1 VAQQHGSKKV
11 IYAALAGNLAI
22 AVTKFGAAL
31 YTGSSAMLTEAIH
44 SLVDTGNQ
52 GLLLYGLRRAARPP
66 DERHPFGHGLELYFW
81 SFVVA
86 LLIFALGGAVSIY
99 EGIHKMRHPEPMTSA
114 WVNFVVLGASI
125 VFEGLSFA
133 VAYREFRA
141 RYAHLSLWSG
151 IERSKDP
158 SAFAVLL
165 EDGAALAGLGVA
177 LVGVSVSV
185 WFDLPAA
192 DGAASIVI
200 GGLLVVT
207 ALVLARETR
216 SLLTGESTSPRV
228 LAAARAVLDA
238 DPRVT
243 KVENIMSLHL
253 GPAQVLLAITLDLQR
268 NLTVDQIR
276 ATADDLRQRIEA
288 RQPIISHVFFRLGPA
303 SNLAHLPA

>member
-1 VAQQHGSKKV
+1 MAQQHGSRMV

-22 AVTKFGAAL
+22 AATKLAASL
-31 YTGSSAMLTEAIH
+31 YTGSSAMLTEAVH

-66 DERHPFGHGLELYFW
+66 NERHPFGHGLELYFW

-99 EGIHKMRHPEPMTSA
+99 EGVHKMRHPEPMTSA
-114 WVNFVVLGASI
+114 WVNFAVLGASM

-133 VAYREFRA
+133 VAYREFRT
-141 RYAHLSLWSG
+141 RYAHLSLWTG

-177 LVGVSVSV
+177 LVGVAVSV
-185 WFDLPAA
+185 WFDMPAA

-200 GGLLVVT
+200 GGLLVLT

-243 KVENIMSLHL
+243 RVEALSSLHL
-253 GPAQVLLAITLDLQR
+253 GPSQVLLAITLDLQR
-268 NLTVDQIR
+268 NLTVDQVR
-276 ATADDLRQRIEA
+276 ATAEDLRERIA
-288 RQPIISHVFFRLGPA
+288 ASQPIIAHVFFRLGPA
-303 SNLAHLPA
+303 G

>member
-1 VAQQHGSKKV
+1 MAQQHGSKTV

-66 DERHPFGHGLELYFW
+66 DERHPFGHGLDLYFW

-114 WVNFVVLGASI
+114 WVNFAVLGASM

-133 VAYREFRA
+133 VAYREFRT
-141 RYAHLSLWSG
+141 RYAHLSLWTG

-177 LVGVSVSV
+177 LVGVAVSV
-185 WFDLPAA
+185 WFDMPAA

-200 GGLLVVT
+200 GGLLVLT

-243 KVENIMSLHL
+243 KVEALSSLHL
-253 GPAQVLLAITLDLQR
+253 GPSQVLLAITLDLQR
-268 NLTVDQIR
+268 NLTVDQVR
-276 ATADDLRQRIEA
+276 ATAEDLRERIA
-288 RQPIISHVFFRLGPA
+288 ASQPIIAHVFFRLGPA
-303 SNLAHLPA
+303 G

>member
-1 VAQQHGSKKV
+1 MAQQHGSKTV

-86 LLIFALGGAVSIY
+86 LLVFTLGGAFSIY
-99 EGIHKMRHPEPMTSA
+99 EGVHKVRHPEPIESA
-114 WVNFVVLGASI
+114 WVNFLVLGASM
-125 VFEGLSFA
+125 VFEGISFA
-133 VAYREFRA
+133 IAYREFRS
-141 RYAHLSLWSG
+141 RYAHLSLWTG

-165 EDGAALAGLGVA
+165 EDGAALAGLVVA
-177 LVGVSVSV
+177 LIGVSLSV

-200 GGLLVVT
+200 GGLLVLT

-228 LAAARAVLDA
+228 LAAARAVLEA
-238 DPRVT
+238 DSRVT
-243 KVENIMSLHL
+243 KIDDLSSLHL
-253 GPAQVLLAITLDLQR
+253 GPSRVLLAVTLELQK
-268 NLTVDQIR
+268 NLTVDQVR
-276 ATADDLRQRIEA
+276 ATAEDLRDRIA
-288 RQPIISHVFFRLGPA
+288 ASQPIIAYVFFRLGPTG
-303 SNLAHLPA
+303 

>member
-1 VAQQHGSKKV
+1 VAQQHGSKTV

-52 GLLLYGLRRAARPP
+52 GLLLYGLKRAARPP
-66 DERHPFGHGLELYFW
+66 DEHHPFGHGLELYFW

-99 EGIHKMRHPEPMTSA
+99 EGVHKMRHPEPMTSA
-114 WVNFVVLGASI
+114 WVNFAVLGASM

-133 VAYREFRA
+133 VAYREFRT
-141 RYAHLSLWSG
+141 RYAHLSLWTG

-165 EDGAALAGLGVA
+165 EDGAALAGLAVA
-177 LVGVSVSV
+177 LVGVALSV
-185 WFDLPAA
+185 WFDMPAA
-192 DGAASIVI
+192 DGAASIAI
-200 GGLLVVT
+200 GGLLVLT

-243 KVENIMSLHL
+243 RVETLSSLHL
-253 GPAQVLLAITLDLQR
+253 GPSQVLLAITLDLQR
-268 NLTVDQIR
+268 SLTVDQVR
-276 ATADDLRQRIEA
+276 ATAEDLRKRIA
-288 RQPIISHVFFRLGPA
+288 ASQPIIAHVFFRLGPA
-303 SNLAHLPA
+303 G

>member
-1 VAQQHGSKKV
+1 
-11 IYAALAGNLAI
+11 
-22 AVTKFGAAL
+22 
-31 YTGSSAMLTEAIH
+31 
-44 SLVDTGNQ
+44 VDTGNQ
-52 GLLLYGLRRAARPP
+52 GLLLYGLKRAARPP

-99 EGIHKMRHPEPMTSA
+99 EGVHKMRHPEPMTSA
-114 WVNFVVLGASI
+114 WVNFAVLGASM

-133 VAYREFRA
+133 VAYREFRT
-141 RYAHLSLWSG
+141 RYAHLSLWTG

-165 EDGAALAGLGVA
+165 EDGAALAGLAVA
-177 LVGVSVSV
+177 LVGVALSV
-185 WFDLPAA
+185 WFEMPAA

-200 GGLLVVT
+200 GGLLVLT

-243 KVENIMSLHL
+243 RVEALSSLHL
-253 GPAQVLLAITLDLQR
+253 GPSQVLLAITLDLQR
-268 NLTVDQIR
+268 SLTVDQVR
-276 ATADDLRQRIEA
+276 ATAEDLRKRIEA
-288 RQPIISHVFFRLGPA
+288 SQPIISHVFFRLGPA
-303 SNLAHLPA
+303 G

>member
-1 VAQQHGSKKV
+1 VAQQHGSKTV

-22 AVTKFGAAL
+22 AATKLGASL

-44 SLVDTGNQ
+44 SFVDTGNQ
-52 GLLLYGLRRAARPP
+52 GLLLYGLKRAARPP
-66 DERHPFGHGLELYFW
+66 DPRHPFGHGLELYFW

-86 LLIFALGGAVSIY
+86 LLIFALGGAFSIY
-99 EGIHKMRHPEPMTSA
+99 EGVHKMRSPEPIESA
-114 WVNFVVLGASI
+114 WVNFVVLGASM

-133 VAYREFRA
+133 IAYREFRA
-141 RYAHLSLWSG
+141 RYAHLSLWTG

-165 EDGAALAGLGVA
+165 EDGAALAGLFVA
-177 LVGVSVSV
+177 LVGVSASV
-185 WFDLPAA
+185 WFDIPAA

-200 GGLLVVT
+200 GGLLVLT

-243 KVENIMSLHL
+243 GVGDLLSLHL
-253 GPAQVLLAITLDLQR
+253 GPSHVLLAVTLDLQKS
-268 NLTVDQIR
+268 LTVDQVR
-276 ATADDLRQRIEA
+276 ATAEDLRKQIEA
-288 RQPIISHVFFRLGPA
+288 GQPIISHVFFRLGP
-303 SNLAHLPA
+303 SG

>member
-1 VAQQHGSKKV
+1 VAQQHGSKTV

-52 GLLLYGLRRAARPP
+52 GLLLYGLKRAARPP

-99 EGIHKMRHPEPMTSA
+99 EGVHKMRHPEPMTSA
-114 WVNFVVLGASI
+114 WVNFAVLGASM

-133 VAYREFRA
+133 VAYREFRT
-141 RYAHLSLWSG
+141 RYAHLSLWTG

-165 EDGAALAGLGVA
+165 EDGAALAGLAVA
-177 LVGVSVSV
+177 LVGVALSV
-185 WFDLPAA
+185 WFDMPAA

-200 GGLLVVT
+200 GGLLVLT

-243 KVENIMSLHL
+243 RVEALSSLHL
-253 GPAQVLLAITLDLQR
+253 GPSQVLLAITLDLQR
-268 NLTVDQIR
+268 SLTVDQVR
-276 ATADDLRQRIEA
+276 ATAEDLRKRIA
-288 RQPIISHVFFRLGPA
+288 ASQPIIAHVFFRLGPA
-303 SNLAHLPA
+303 G

>member
-1 VAQQHGSKKV
+1 MAQQHGSKKV

-86 LLIFALGGAVSIY
+86 LLVFTLGGAVSIY
-99 EGIHKMRHPEPMTSA
+99 EGLHKMRHPEPIESA

-303 SNLAHLPA
+303 PNLAHLPT